1 MGIHPI
7 KRVNISEQVFV
18 QLKDQILKGEWKQGD
33 RLPSENELA
42 AALGVSRVTVR
53 QAIQR
58 LTALGL
64 VETKLGEGSFIRTLT
79 PGAYM
84 NHMIPMAYLNDNS
97 MREVLEFRRAI
108 ESTTAELAAQK
119 ADERDIRALE
129 DILQKM
135 RDDKDDMRKFSRAD
149 FEFHLELA
157 RMTKNSLIIETYNIL
172 SDLLK
177 TALERIV
184 SHRGNSQG
192 LYYHDLLLQAVKEHD
207 AEKCRRIMTEH
218 LNDTYDSMMEL
229 EPKA

>member
-1 MGIHPI
+1 MAIHPI

-18 QLKDQILKGEWKQGD
+18 QLKDQILRGEWKQGD

-79 PGAYM
+79 PGTYM

-97 MREVLEFRRAI
+97 MLEVLEFRRAI

-119 ADERDIRALE
+119 ADEQDIRTLE

-135 RDDKDDMRKFSRAD
+135 RADKDDMRKFSRAD

-157 RMTKNSLIIETYNIL
+157 KMTKNSLIIETYNIL

-184 SHRGNSQG
+184 SRRGNSQG

-207 AEKCRRIMTEH
+207 SEKCRRIMTEH
-218 LNDTYDSMMEL
+218 LNDTYDSMMKL
-229 EPKA
+229 GPDA